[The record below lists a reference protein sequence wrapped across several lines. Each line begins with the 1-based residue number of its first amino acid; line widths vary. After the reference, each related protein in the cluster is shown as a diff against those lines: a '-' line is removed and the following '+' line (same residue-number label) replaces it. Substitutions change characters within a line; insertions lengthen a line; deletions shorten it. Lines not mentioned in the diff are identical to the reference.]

1 MMREMGAGNLFVS
14 CRKLGD
20 GSEHILR
27 IFLEE
32 GL

>member
-1 MMREMGAGNLFVS
+1 MTETGAGNLFVS
-14 CRKLGD
+14 CRKLGN